1 MNSGR
6 ETTNAPSAHALAAA
20 VEDLLES
27 SMYSMDD
34 DAYIEFIQHLET
46 SFRKLDA
53 VKQRCALES
62 VARGL
67 PARAGVK
74 SPILFL
80 QETLRLSY
88 AEAATR
94 VRNADLLST
103 VSEGSMTRPP
113 VLPHVAEAQRAGE
126 ISADHIKAINDA
138 LKQIPDAAGPEVKE
152 RAEQHLTAY
161 ARQGDPKG
169 VTTLGVR
176 ILANV
181 DPDGRL
187 IEDRDRQR
195 VRGIKIGNQRID
207 GMYPITGLL
216 TPQLGAVMKPMFEK
230 FGRPGM
236 CNPDDPES
244 PWTTA
249 ELGLDTELD
258 DGDDTGDVDVD
269 DPSLTPAERARA
281 AVRAKLRAAAKK
293 DHRTAEQRNHDAL
306 MVFFRPDMGPTRL
319 GSHRGLPVSTIITM
333 SIDDLEKR
341 AGVATTA
348 TGGTMSI
355 TQALQVARNST
366 PYLVVLDRNGRPLH
380 LSRGQ
385 RLANPAQRLALTA
398 TERGCTRPGCDA
410 PASRSAVHHIK
421 EWADGGETDIE
432 NLTFACDACHA
443 QVNSGPNGWKT
454 IVMPDDS
461 EHPGKTGWIPPPHI
475 DPARRPRV
483 NFRHHPRVSSP
494 SGVPGIPARRL
505 C

>member
-1 MNSGR
+1 MNSGG
-6 ETTNAPSAHALAAA
+6 EATIAQGVQALAAA
-20 VEDLLES
+20 VDILLEAP
-27 SMYSMDD
+27 MFPLAGDGV
-34 DAYIEFIQHLET
+34 IEAMQDIET
-46 SFRKLDA
+46 SLRKFEA
-53 VKQRCALES
+53 VKQRFALEC
-62 VARGL
+62 AAQGL

-74 SPILFL
+74 SLVLFL

-88 AEAATR
+88 AEAAAR
-94 VRNADLLST
+94 VRNADLLSE

-113 VLPHVAEAQRAGE
+113 VLPHVAAAQRAGE

-138 LKQIPDAAGPEVKE
+138 LKQIPDAAGPEVKD

-195 VRGIKIGNQRID
+195 VRGITIGNQRID
-207 GMYPITGLL
+207 GMYPISGLL
-216 TPQLGAVMKPMFEK
+216 TPQLGAVMIPMFEK
-230 FGRPGM
+230 FGHPGM

-249 ELGLDTELD
+249 ELGVDTELD
-258 DGDDTGDVDVD
+258 GDTTDDVDVD
-269 DPSLTPAERARA
+269 DPALTPAERARA
-281 AVRAKLRAAAKK
+281 VVRAKVRAAAKR
-293 DHRTAEQRNHDAL
+293 DHRTAAQRNHDAL

-333 SIDDLEKR
+333 SIEDLEKR

-410 PASRSAVHHIK
+410 PASRSAVHHIR
-421 EWADGGETDIE
+421 EWSDGGETDIE

-443 QVNSGPNGWKT
+443 QVNTGPNGWET
-454 IVMPDDS
+454 VVMGEDS
-461 EHPGKTGWIPPPHI
+461 ENPGKTGWIPPPHI

-483 NFRHHPRVSSP
+483 NFRHHPQ
-494 SGVPGIPARRL
+494 VPGIPARWR

>member
-6 ETTNAPSAHALAAA
+6 ETTIAQGVQALAAA
-20 VEDLLES
+20 VDILLEAP
-27 SMYSMDD
+27 MFPL
-34 DAYIEFIQHLET
+34 AGNGVIEAMQDIET
-46 SFRKLDA
+46 SLRKFEA
-53 VKQRCALES
+53 VKQRFALEC
-62 VARGL
+62 AAQGL

-74 SPILFL
+74 SLILFL
-80 QETLRLSY
+80 QQTLRLSY
-88 AEAATR
+88 ADAAAR
-94 VRNADLLST
+94 VRNADLLSE
-103 VSEGSMTRPP
+103 VSEGPMTRPP

-126 ISADHIKAINDA
+126 ISADHVKAINDA
-138 LKQIPDAAGPEVKE
+138 LKQIPDAAGPEVKD
-152 RAEQHLTAY
+152 RCEQHLTAY

-176 ILANV
+176 ILADV

-195 VRGIKIGNQRID
+195 VRSIKIGHQRID
-207 GMYPITGLL
+207 GMYPISGFL
-216 TPQLGAVMKPMFEK
+216 TPQLGAVMIPMFEK

-258 DGDDTGDVDVD
+258 DGGDTGDVDVD

-281 AVRAKLRAAAKK
+281 VVRAKLRAAAKR

-306 MVFFRPDMGPTRL
+306 MVFFRPDMGPTKL

-333 SIDDLEKR
+333 SIEDLEKR

-355 TQALQVARNST
+355 TQALQVAKNST

-410 PASRSAVHHIK
+410 PASRSAVHHIR

-443 QVNSGPNGWKT
+443 QVNTGPNGWGT
-454 IVMPDDS
+454 VVMGEDS
-461 EHPGKTGWIPPPHI
+461 ENPGKTGWIPPPHI
-475 DPARRPRV
+475 DPSRRPRV
-483 NFRHHPRVSSP
+483 NFRHHPQI
-494 SGVPGIPARRL
+494 PGIPARWR

>member
-6 ETTNAPSAHALAAA
+6 ESAIAQSAHAFAAA
-20 VEDLLES
+20 VEGLLES
-27 SMYSMDD
+27 PMFPLSDD
-34 DAYIEFIQHLET
+34 EFIEFMQELET
-46 SFRKLDA
+46 SFRKLDV
-53 VKQRCALES
+53 VKQQCALES
-62 VARGL
+62 GARGL

-80 QETLRLSY
+80 QETLRLSHQ
-88 AEAATR
+88 EAAAR

-103 VSEGSMTRPP
+103 VQEGSFHRPP
-113 VLPHVAEAQRAGE
+113 VLPRVAEAQRAGD
-126 ISADHIKAINDA
+126 ISADHIKAIKDVLA
-138 LKQIPDAAGPEVKE
+138 RIPDAAGVEAKDL
-152 RAEQHLTAY
+152 AEQHLTAY

-176 ILANV
+176 VLAYT

-187 IEDRDRQR
+187 VEAKDRQR
-195 VRGIKIGNQRID
+195 VRGITIGNQRID
-207 GMYPITGLL
+207 GMYPISGLL
-216 TPQLGAVMKPMFEK
+216 TPQLGAVFIPVIEK
-230 FGRPGM
+230 LGRPGM

-244 PWTTA
+244 PWTTT
-249 ELGLDTELD
+249 ELGIDTELD
-258 DGDDTGDVDVD
+258 DGDTIDDGTEVD
-269 DPSLTPAERARA
+269 DASLTPAERARA
-281 AVRAKLRAAAKK
+281 AARAKVRAAAKR
-293 DHRTAEQRNHDAL
+293 DHRTAAQRNHDAL
-306 MVFFRPDMGPTRL
+306 LTFLRPDMGPSRL
-319 GSHRGLPVSTIITM
+319 GSHRGLPVSTIVTM
-333 SIDDLEKR
+333 SIEDLER
-341 AGVATTA
+341 RIGIATTA

-355 TQALQVARNST
+355 TEALEVATNCTR
-366 PYLVVLDRNGRPLH
+366 YLLVADSDGRPLH

-421 EWADGGETDIE
+421 EWADGGDTDIE

-443 QVNSGPNGWKT
+443 QINTGPNGWKT
-454 IVMPDDS
+454 IVMPEDS

-483 NFRHHPRVSSP
+483 NLRHHPR
-494 SGVPGIPARRL
+494 VPGIPARRL

>member
-1 MNSGR
+1 MDSR
-6 ETTNAPSAHALAAA
+6 EVPTIATSAKALAAA
-20 VEDLLES
+20 VENLLELP
-27 SMYSMDD
+27 MYSLAKDEVIDVMQ
-34 DAYIEFIQHLET
+34 ELET
-46 SFRKLDA
+46 SFRKLEA
-53 VKQRCALES
+53 VKQRFALECG
-62 VARGL
+62 ARDLG
-67 PARAGVK
+67 PRAGVK
-74 SPILFL
+74 SLILFL
-80 QETLRLSY
+80 QQTLRLSY
-88 AEAATR
+88 AEAAAR

-103 VSEGSMTRPP
+103 VSAGSSTRPP
-113 VLPHVAEAQRAGE
+113 KLPLVAAAQRSGE
-126 ISADHIKAINDA
+126 ISADHVKAIHDA
-138 LKQIPDAAGPEVKE
+138 LKRIPDAAGAEVKDH
-152 RAEQHLTAY
+152 AEEHLTSY
-161 ARQGDPKG
+161 AREGDPKG
-169 VTTLGVR
+169 VTKLGVH
-176 ILANV
+176 ILAHV

-187 IEDRDRQR
+187 TEDRDRQR
-195 VRGIKIGNQRID
+195 VRCIKIGHQGID
-207 GMYPITGLL
+207 GMYPISGYL
-216 TPQLGAVMKPMFEK
+216 TPQLGAVMIPMFEK

-258 DGDDTGDVDVD
+258 DGDDTGDDARAD

-281 AVRAKLRAAAKK
+281 ALRAKLRAAAKR
-293 DHRTAEQRNHDAL
+293 DHRNAEQRNHDAL
-306 MVFFRPDMGPTRL
+306 LVFFRPDMGPTKL

-341 AGVATTA
+341 TGVATTA

-410 PASRSAVHHIK
+410 PASRSAVHHIR

-432 NLTFACDACHA
+432 NLTLACDACHA
-443 QVNSGPNGWKT
+443 QINTGPNGWET
-454 IVMPDDS
+454 VVMGEDS
-461 EHPGKTGWIPPPHI
+461 ENPGKTGWIPPPHI
-475 DPARRPRV
+475 DRARRPRV
-483 NFRHHPRVSSP
+483 NFRHHPQF
-494 SGVPGIPARRL
+494 PGIPARWR

>member
-1 MNSGR
+1 MDSG
-6 ETTNAPSAHALAAA
+6 EVPTIAQSADALAAA
-20 VEDLLES
+20 VENLLELP
-27 SMYSMDD
+27 MYSLGDG
-34 DAYIEFIQHLET
+34 EFTEFMQKLET
-46 SFRKLDA
+46 SFRKLEA
-53 VKQRCALES
+53 VKQRCALEAG
-62 VARGL
+62 ARNL
-67 PARAGVK
+67 PSKAGVK

-80 QETLRLSY
+80 QQTLRLSY
-88 AEAATR
+88 AEAAAR

-103 VSEGSMTRPP
+103 VSVGSSTRPP
-113 VLPHVAEAQRAGE
+113 VLPLVAAAQRAGE
-126 ISADHIKAINDA
+126 VSADHVKAIDDA
-138 LKQIPDAAGPEVKE
+138 MKRIPDAAGVEARD
-152 RAEQHLTAY
+152 RAERHLTDY
-161 ARQGDPKG
+161 AREGDPKG
-169 VTTLGVR
+169 VTKLGVH
-176 ILANV
+176 ILAHV

-187 IEDRDRQR
+187 TEDRDRQR
-195 VRGIKIGNQRID
+195 VRSIKIGHQGID
-207 GMYPITGLL
+207 GMYPISGFL
-216 TPQLGAVMKPMFEK
+216 TPQLGAVMIPMFEK

-258 DGDDTGDVDVD
+258 DGNDTDDADAN
-269 DPSLTPAERARA
+269 DPSLTPAQRARA
-281 AVRAKLRAAAKK
+281 ALRAKLRAAAKR
-293 DHRTAEQRNHDAL
+293 DHRNAEQRNHDAL
-306 MVFFRPDMGPTRL
+306 LVFFRPDMGPTKL

-432 NLTFACDACHA
+432 NLTLACDACHA
-443 QVNSGPNGWKT
+443 QVNNGPNGWET
-454 IVMPDDS
+454 VVMGEDS
-461 EHPGKTGWIPPPHI
+461 ENPGKTGWIPPPHI

-483 NFRHHPRVSSP
+483 NFRHHPQF
-494 SGVPGIPARRL
+494 PGIPARWR